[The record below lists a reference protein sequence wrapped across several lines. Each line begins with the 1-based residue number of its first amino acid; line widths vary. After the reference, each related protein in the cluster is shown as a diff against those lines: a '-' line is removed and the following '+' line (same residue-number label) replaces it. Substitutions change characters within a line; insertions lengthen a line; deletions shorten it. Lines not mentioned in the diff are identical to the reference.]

1 MTEERDRE
9 TERERALSA
18 AVPQCLYSLPSLGP
32 SPRTAVRLPIA
43 VVDGGKWM
51 RGQGGNTP
59 SSTILP
65 PACARNRTQM
75 DDGMNDRADGGGRV
89 REIVVGGSIMV
100 RCVGLLD
107 VIALE
112 SIWKS
117 YFRKAKHYENG

>member
-9 TERERALSA
+9 TERERESSFRRSSAVFVLS
-18 AVPQCLYSLPSLGP
+18 SL
-32 SPRTAVRLPIA
+32 PRTAVRLPIA